1 MRKQSTEKRLF
12 RYALPFKKG
21 IIIGIICLMIAT
33 AFQLAGP
40 LIAKKRLLMIILLE
54 LRGFGMR

>member
-40 LIAKKRLLMIILLE
+40 LIAKKDY
-54 LRGFGMR
+54 